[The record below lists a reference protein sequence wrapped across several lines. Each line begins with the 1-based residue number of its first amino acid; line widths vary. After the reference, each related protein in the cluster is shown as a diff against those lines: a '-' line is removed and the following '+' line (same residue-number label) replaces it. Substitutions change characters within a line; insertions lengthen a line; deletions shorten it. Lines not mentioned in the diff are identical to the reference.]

1 MFSLI
6 AFGLLGSS
14 GAGEAAGV
22 GEGSAGAAGA
32 GEGGRELPKLTKG

>member
-22 GEGSAGAAGA
+22 GEGSAGATR
-32 GEGGRELPKLTKG
+32 EGGREPPKLTKG